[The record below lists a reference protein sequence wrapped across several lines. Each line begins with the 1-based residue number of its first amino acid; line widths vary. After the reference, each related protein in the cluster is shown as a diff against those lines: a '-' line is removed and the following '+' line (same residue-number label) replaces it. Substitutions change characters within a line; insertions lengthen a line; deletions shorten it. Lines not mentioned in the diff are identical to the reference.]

1 MWWFLFQ
8 EAALAP
14 DDSVSTST
22 KSALIIF
29 ISGERKPSPIELRY
43 HHSPRQRKNKEQGSD
58 FNPEDEAIWACV
70 RTGASEITH
79 SQWDWFWSFLV
90 ENKLKLWIKNC
101 LT

>member
-29 ISGERKPSPIELRY
+29 ISGERK
-43 HHSPRQRKNKEQGSD
+43 HHQSSSDTTIHRGNGKIKSRAAILIQKTKQYERVSGRAHQRSHTCSE
-58 FNPEDEAIWACV
+58 
-70 RTGASEITH
+70 TG
-79 SQWDWFWSFLV
+79 FGRF
-90 ENKLKLWIKNC
+90 
-101 LT
+101 

>member
-29 ISGERKPSPIELRY
+29 TLRSARVEKERHHQSSSDTIIHHGNGKIKSRAAILIQKTKQYERVSGRA
-43 HHSPRQRKNKEQGSD
+43 HQRSHTRSE
-58 FNPEDEAIWACV
+58 
-70 RTGASEITH
+70 TG
-79 SQWDWFWSFLV
+79 FGRF
-90 ENKLKLWIKNC
+90 
-101 LT
+101 